1 MFKRPKQYR
10 RTDARNDRKILVS
23 PRASAGS
30 VFCLKFLW
38 GLILFVAFF
47 GGQSAAATRPNVI
60 LFLGDSITAGYG
72 LDLSQ
77 AYPALIQEKIN
88 ARGWPF
94 KAVNAGQSGDTS
106 AGALNRL
113 DWLLRNR
120 VAVLVLELGG
130 NDGLRGL
137 PVESTGE
144 NLQQIID
151 RTKAKYPAVKIVIAG
166 MKVPPNMGRKY
177 GGKFEAMFQE
187 LAKKNKLP
195 LIPFILQGVG
205 GVRELNLP
213 DGIHPTAK
221 GQAIVAV
228 TVWKT
233 LEPVLRSLVKE
244 PPIEKRDPS

>member
-1 MFKRPKQYR
+1 MFIRPKQHR
-10 RTDARNDRKILVS
+10 RGACGTISTQL
-23 PRASAGS
+23 
-30 VFCLKFLW
+30 FLAAIVL
-38 GLILFVAFF
+38 GALL
-47 GGQSAAATRPNVI
+47 GGQSTAATTANVI

-77 AYPALIQEKIN
+77 AYPALIQEKID
-88 ARGWPF
+88 AKGWSF

-113 DWLLRNR
+113 DWLLRNH
-120 VAVLVLELGG
+120 VAVLVVELGG

-137 PVESTGE
+137 PAETTRT

-151 RTKAKYPAVKIVIAG
+151 RTKAKYPTVKIIIAG

-177 GGKFEAMFQE
+177 GAKFETIYPE
-187 LAKKNKLP
+187 LAKKNQLP
-195 LIPFILQGVG
+195 LIPFVLEGVG

-221 GQAIVAV
+221 GHAIVAA

-233 LEPVLRSLVKE
+233 LEPVLRSIVK
-244 PPIEKRDPS
+244 